1 MTNRRMYFKMIA
13 SSILRR
19 KSRMTVALLAVA
31 IGATVL
37 LGLSAISYDI
47 PRQMGREF
55 RNYGANMIFVPAD
68 DNAKLEILAAKRA
81 AEAIPAD
88 SLIGMTP
95 YRYET
100 ARINMRG
107 YDIVGVDFGQ
117 ARKTSPFWRI
127 EGKYPEAENEV
138 LLGADIADFTQ
149 LAPGAE
155 VNMTGLAADG
165 SRYRSDMKI
174 SGIVRTG
181 GVEDGFIFLRL
192 DDLERL
198 AGNPGTADI
207 VELSAAAGA
216 DQLNALVSRIAGDVQ
231 GITPKLV
238 RRVTH
243 SETTALSKLRALIL
257 LVSAVV
263 LALTMICVATTM
275 MTVVMER
282 RREIGLKKALGADN
296 GGIAMEFIGEGILLG
311 AGGGAL
317 GSVLGYFMSEAVSV
331 NVFGRSVTMP
341 WYFPVLAILASV
353 AVTAIACLPP
363 VRRATQVEPALV
375 LRGE

>member
-1 MTNRRMYFKMIA
+1 MYFKMIA

-19 KSRMTVALLAVA
+19 KSRVTVALLAVA
-31 IGATVL
+31 LGAAVL
-37 LGLSAISYDI
+37 LGLSAISRDI

-55 RNYGANMIFVPAD
+55 RNYGANMVFAPAG
-68 DNAKLEILAAKRA
+68 DNAKLEIRDANRA
-81 AEAIPAD
+81 AAAIPAD

-100 ARINMRG
+100 ARINMQG
-107 YDIVGVDFGQ
+107 YDIVGVDFAR
-117 ARKTSPFWRI
+117 ARKTSPFWRVD
-127 EGKYPEAENEV
+127 GKYPEAENEI

-155 VNMTGLAADG
+155 MSMTGRAGDG
-165 SRYRSDMKI
+165 SRYRGDMKV

-207 VELSAAAGA
+207 VELSVAAGT
-216 DQLNALVSRIAGDVQ
+216 DELNALVSRIGGDAS

-238 RRVTH
+238 RRVTQ
-243 SETTALSKLRALIL
+243 SETTALSKLRSLIL

-282 RREIGLKKALGADN
+282 RKEIGLKKALGADN
-296 GGIAMEFIGEGILLG
+296 GGISMEFIGEGVLLG
-311 AGGGAL
+311 AAGGAL

-331 NVFGRSVTMP
+331 NVFGRSIAMP
-341 WYFPVLAILASV
+341 WYFPALAVLASV
-353 AVTAIACLPP
+353 AVTAVACLPP

>member
-55 RNYGANMIFVPAD
+55 RNYGANMVFAPPGED
-68 DNAKLEILAAKRA
+68 AKLEIADAKRA
-81 AEAIPAD
+81 SKTIPTD

-100 ARINMRG
+100 ARINMQG
-107 YDIVGVDFGQ
+107 YDIVGVDFEQ
-117 ARKTSPFWRI
+117 ARTTSPFWRI
-127 EGKYPEAENEV
+127 EGKYPKAENEI

-155 VNMTGLAADG
+155 MEMTGRAGDG
-165 SRYRSDMKI
+165 SRYRSDMKV

-181 GVEDGFIFLRL
+181 GVEDGFIFLSL

-207 VELSAAAGA
+207 VELSVAAGA
-216 DQLNALVSRIAGDVQ
+216 DELNALVSSIAGNAS
-231 GITPKLV
+231 GITPRLV

-282 RREIGLKKALGADN
+282 RKEIGLKKALGADN
-296 GGIAMEFIGEGILLG
+296 GGISMEFIGEGIFLG
-311 AGGGAL
+311 AAGGVL
-317 GSVLGYFMSEAVSV
+317 GSIFGYFMSEAVSI

-341 WYFPVLAILASV
+341 WYFPVLAVLASV
-353 AVTAIACLPP
+353 VVTAVACLPP
-363 VRRATQVEPALV
+363 VKRATQVEPALV